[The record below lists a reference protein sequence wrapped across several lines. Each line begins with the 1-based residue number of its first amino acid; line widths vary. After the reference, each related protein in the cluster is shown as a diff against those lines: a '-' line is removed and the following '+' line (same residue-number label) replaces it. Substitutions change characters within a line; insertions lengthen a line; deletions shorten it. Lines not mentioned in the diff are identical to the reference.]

1 MSPPLA
7 SLPASDLERSANL
20 ISGGLLTTS
29 KRYIDKSDFLLYYI
43 ITTLNQGMEH
53 KKEVSDRVVRSVDF
67 N

>member
-1 MSPPLA
+1 MLVV
-7 SLPASDLERSANL
+7 LPASDLERSANL

-29 KRYIDKSDFLLYYI
+29 KRYIDISDFLLYY
-43 ITTLNQGMEH
+43 TMSSLDQGMEH